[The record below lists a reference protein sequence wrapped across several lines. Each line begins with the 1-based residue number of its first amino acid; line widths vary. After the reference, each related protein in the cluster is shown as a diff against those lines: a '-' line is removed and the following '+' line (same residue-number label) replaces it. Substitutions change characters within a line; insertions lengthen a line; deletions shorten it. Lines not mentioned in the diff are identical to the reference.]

1 MNSITFEEYL
11 GRYGTLTYKNV
22 GVSMLP
28 LIRQGRDAFILRAVK
43 PGETLKK
50 WDVVLYKRPP
60 DAYVLHRIIDV
71 KDGTYD
77 ILGDNCVAV
86 ERNIPKERVI
96 GVMTGFIRK
105 NKEYAVAVKRYRI
118 YVTLRCKPYH
128 VRTAFKRIWML
139 IKRVGRTVLKSF
151 AK

>member
-1 MNSITFEEYL
+1 MRLMNSITFEEYL
-11 GRYGTLTYKNV
+11 GLYGTLTYKNV

-71 KDGTYD
+71 KNDAYD
-77 ILGDNCVAV
+77 ILGDN
-86 ERNIPKERVI
+86 
-96 GVMTGFIRK
+96 
-105 NKEYAVAVKRYRI
+105 
-118 YVTLRCKPYH
+118 
-128 VRTAFKRIWML
+128 
-139 IKRVGRTVLKSF
+139 
-151 AK
+151 

>member
-50 WDVVLYKRPP
+50 
-60 DAYVLHRIIDV
+60 
-71 KDGTYD
+71 
-77 ILGDNCVAV
+77 
-86 ERNIPKERVI
+86 
-96 GVMTGFIRK
+96 FIQDR
-105 NKEYAVAVKRYRI
+105 
-118 YVTLRCKPYH
+118 L
-128 VRTAFKRIWML
+128 L
-139 IKRVGRTVLKSF
+139 INN
-151 AK
+151 